1 MALEDI
7 VKRIKEK
14 ASQEVEK
21 IREEADKERGELIKR
36 AEEEAAKIKDKILKR
51 LEKEGEEEKREKLI
65 RTRSEERKKILALK
79 RELMDETFRQAEQIF
94 SNLDREEYLSSLK
107 RSLLSSI
114 DSGNEEIIISSRDK
128 ELIEESFIEKLKKE
142 LKKKG
147 KEGELRFSPTLG
159 EKERGFIL
167 KKEEMQIN
175 CTFSSLFSSLK
186 DELEIE
192 IAKKLFKG

>member
-65 RTRSEERKKILALK
+65 RTRSEERRKILALK
-79 RELMDETFRQAEQIF
+79 RELMDETFRQVEQIF
-94 SNLDREEYLSSLK
+94 SNLDGEEYLSLLK

-114 DSGNEEIIISSRDK
+114 DSGNEEIIISFRDK

-147 KEGELRFSPTLG
+147 KKGELRFSPTLG
-159 EKERGFIL
+159 EKERGFIV
-167 KKEEMQIN
+167 KKEGMQVN

-192 IAKKLFKG
+192 VAKRLFN

>member
-21 IREEADKERGELIKR
+21 IIEEADKERGKLIKR

-65 RTRSEERKKILALK
+65 RTRSEERRKILALK

-94 SNLDREEYLSSLK
+94 SNLDREEYLSLLK

-147 KEGELRFSPTLG
+147 KKGELRFSPTLG

-167 KKEEMQIN
+167 KKEGMQVN
-175 CTFSSLFSSLK
+175 CTFSSFFSSLK

-192 IAKKLFKG
+192 VAKRLFKG

>member
-14 ASQEVEK
+14 AFQEVEK
-21 IREEADKERGELIKR
+21 IREEADKEGEELIKR

-65 RTRSEERKKILALK
+65 RTRSEERRKILALK

-94 SNLDREEYLSSLK
+94 SNLDREEYLSLLK
-107 RSLLSSI
+107 SSLLSSI
-114 DSGNEEIIISSRDK
+114 DSWNEEIIISSRDK

-147 KEGELRFSPTLG
+147 KEGELKFSPTLG

-167 KKEEMQIN
+167 KKERMQVN

-192 IAKKLFKG
+192 VAKRLFNS

>member
-14 ASQEVEK
+14 AFQEVEK
-21 IREEADKERGELIKR
+21 IREEADKEREKLIKR

-51 LEKEGEEEKREKLI
+51 LEKEGKEEKREKLI
-65 RTRSEERKKILALK
+65 RTRSEERRKILALK
-79 RELMDETFRQAEQIF
+79 REFMDETFRQAEQIF
-94 SNLDREEYLSSLK
+94 SNLDREEYLSLLK
-107 RSLLSSI
+107 SSLLSSI

-147 KEGELRFSPTLG
+147 KKGELRFSPTLG

-167 KKEEMQIN
+167 KKEGMQVN
-175 CTFSSLFSSLK
+175 CTFSSFFSSLK

-192 IAKKLFKG
+192 VAKRLFN

>member
-21 IREEADKERGELIKR
+21 IRKEADKEGEELIKR
-36 AEEEAAKIKDKILKR
+36 AEEEAAKIKDKILKG

-65 RTRSEERKKILALK
+65 RTRSEERRKILALK

-94 SNLDREEYLSSLK
+94 SNLDREEYLSLLK
-107 RSLLSSI
+107 SSLLSSI
-114 DSGNEEIIISSRDK
+114 DSWNEEIIISSRDK

-147 KEGELRFSPTLG
+147 KEGELKFSPTLG

-167 KKEEMQIN
+167 KKEGMQVN

-192 IAKKLFKG
+192 VAKRLFKG

>member
-1 MALEDI
+1 MAYKTILLGVDVEESVDWLEI
-7 VKRIKEK
+7 KHAIKELP
-14 ASQEVEK
+14 
-21 IREEADKERGELIKR
+21 G
-36 AEEEAAKIKDKILKR
+36 ILAVW

-65 RTRSEERKKILALK
+65 RTRSEERRKILALK

-94 SNLDREEYLSSLK
+94 SNLDREEYLSLLK
-107 RSLLSSI
+107 SSLLSSI

-147 KEGELRFSPTLG
+147 KEGELKFSPILG

-167 KKEEMQIN
+167 KKEGMQVN

-192 IAKKLFKG
+192 VAKRLFKG